1 MSNPM
6 SVYPVLFIMKLH
18 PLSCVLMMHSCRLF
32 HLATYLNTFPST
44 HPSPSTSSWG
54 GGGNYLCQLTQYLN
68 CLTLMSFGC
77 VFNPSSVTHLCF
89 LLLS

>member
-6 SVYPVLFIMKLH
+6 SVYPVLFIMKRH

-44 HPSPSTSSWG
+44 PPSPSTSSG
-54 GGGNYLCQLTQYLN
+54 GGGELSLSIDTIFELFD
-68 CLTLMSFGC
+68 LD
-77 VFNPSSVTHLCF
+77 VIWLCF
-89 LLLS
+89 QS